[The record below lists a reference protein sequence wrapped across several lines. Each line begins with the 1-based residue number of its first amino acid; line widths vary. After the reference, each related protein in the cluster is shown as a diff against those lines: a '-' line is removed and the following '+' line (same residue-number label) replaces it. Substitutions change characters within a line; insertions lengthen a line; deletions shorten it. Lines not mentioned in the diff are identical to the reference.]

1 MVSQLFL
8 LLRLRHKMERKPDW
22 LPGFPVQIYCNRRL
36 FFMSMSIFYRV
47 VGVIPILFYLV
58 VDRVI
63 KTKEN
68 TLQNDAGICR

>member
-1 MVSQLFL
+1 
-8 LLRLRHKMERKPDW
+8 
-22 LPGFPVQIYCNRRL
+22 
-36 FFMSMSIFYRV
+36 MSMSIFYRV